1 MLNCIQYWACLHLSV
16 QNVWRAHFFLDTLYV
31 VHDIGRMII
40 VMSQVWLVY
49 VITSQMY
56 FIARDVCCVVYAA
69 AAAAAAADDDDDGD
83 DDDDDVGT

>member
-1 MLNCIQYWACLHLSV
+1 MFALVSAKCLGGSLFSGHTV
-16 QNVWRAHFFLDTLYV
+16 YV

-69 AAAAAAADDDDDGD
+69 AAAAAAAAADDDDDDGD

>member
-1 MLNCIQYWACLHLSV
+1 MFALVSAKCLG
-16 QNVWRAHFFLDTLYV
+16 AHFFLDTLYNV

-40 VMSQVWLVY
+40 VMSQVCLVY
-49 VITSQMY
+49 VITIQMY

-69 AAAAAAADDDDDGD
+69 AAVAAADDDDDDDDDGD